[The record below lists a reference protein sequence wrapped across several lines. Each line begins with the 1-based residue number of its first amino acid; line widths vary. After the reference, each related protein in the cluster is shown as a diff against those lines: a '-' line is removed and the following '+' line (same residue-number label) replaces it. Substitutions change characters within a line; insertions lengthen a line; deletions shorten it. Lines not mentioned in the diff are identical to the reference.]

1 MAYIAI
7 ETRYIPPTEKT
18 GAKIK
23 VKALDQIAPFSD
35 PDARRPSRTVAFDHS
50 LNADVNHEKAAMQF
64 LPVVMR
70 DTEGVAL
77 VMGQT
82 ERGYVWTPVRLRY
95 LESAPMEGHLRI
107 N

>member
-7 ETRYIPPTEKT
+7 ETRYEPATEKT
-18 GAKIK
+18 GARIK
-23 VKALDQIAPFSD
+23 VRALAKVNPFSD
-35 PDARRPSRTVAFDHS
+35 PDARRPSLIVRFDHS
-50 LNADVNHEKAAMQF
+50 LNADANHERAAMQF

-82 ERGYVWTPVRLRY
+82 EEGYVWTPVRLRQ
-95 LESAPMEGHLRI
+95 LESAPLEGHLRI

>member
-7 ETRYIPPTEKT
+7 ETRYVSPTGRN

-23 VKALDQIAPFSD
+23 VKALARVDPYSD
-35 PDARRPSRTVAFDHS
+35 PDAKRPALTVAFDHS
-50 LNADVNHEKAAMQF
+50 LNADANHERAAMQF

-82 ERGYVWTPVRLRY
+82 EEGYVWTPVRLRY
-95 LESAPMEGHLRI
+95 LESAPLEGHLRI